1 MPTLTGWDWFVLLT
15 AGISV
20 LSGAATGLSRT
31 LAGLTAW
38 LIALAGTP
46 MIAPPTVRG
55 LGLQAYEVLIWLGLF
70 IALLALARLAAFLM
84 TRPRRGLGPG
94 SGDRMAGAAWG
105 FIRAL
110 LLVIAAV
117 GAAQMIGLT
126 DHPSWRHALTRPALD
141 FVLHGV
147 QPHLPVL
154 RGGDFRN

>member
-15 AGISV
+15 AGLSV
-20 LSGAATGLSRT
+20 LSGAVTGLSRT

-46 MIAPPTVRG
+46 MLAPVAVRN
-55 LGLQAYEVLIWLGLF
+55 LGLQTYEVLIWLGVF
-70 IALLALARLAAFLM
+70 IALLALARFAAFVM
-84 TRPRRGLGPG
+84 TRSRRGLGPG
-94 SGDRMAGAAWG
+94 GADRLAGAVWG

-110 LLVIAAV
+110 VLVIAAV

-126 DHPSWRHALTRPALD
+126 DQPSWRHALTRPALD

-147 QPHLPVL
+147 QPHLPLL